1 LSAGFSDFEDEYF
14 LNEAL
19 KLARQAFEEDEVP
32 IGALIVSNRQILS
45 KGWNQV
51 EKLKDVTAHAEMLAI
66 TAAAGHLGSK
76 YLKNCT
82 LYVTI
87 EPCPMCAAALGWS
100 QISRI
105 VYGAPDAKRGYSLFQ
120 PSLLHPKTEVT
131 QLFHLQDCGLLLQK
145 FFKQKRKQ

>member
-1 LSAGFSDFEDEYF
+1 MSAGFSDFEDEYF

-45 KGWNQV
+45 KGYNQV
-51 EKLKDVTAHAEMLAI
+51 ERLKDVTAHAEMLAI
-66 TAAAGHLGSK
+66 TAAAGNLGSK

-120 PSLLHPKTEVT
+120 PSLLHPKTEVS
-131 QLFHLQDCGLLLQK
+131 QMFHLQDCGLLLQK